1 MRFLIFIVFTLLS
14 NISFS
19 QEKNCSDYKV
29 GNFHYTNNNYT
40 NWQIIRTD
48 SEQIE
53 TNIKTGLVI
62 HNSITWLSDCEFIL
76 TCTKVSKP
84 SLEYAI
90 GKIFRIRITETSNTG
105 YTCIMMRN
113 EIQKKD
119 MVFNL
124 KLSTSKTFSQKL

>member
-1 MRFLIFIVFTLLS
+1 MKSLILIVFALLS
-14 NISFS
+14 NVSYC
-19 QEKNCSDYKV
+19 QEKKCSDYKV
-29 GNFHYTNNNYT
+29 GVFEYTNSNYSD
-40 NWQIIRTD
+40 WQIKRTD
-48 SEQIE
+48 NEQIE
-53 TNIKTGLVI
+53 KNIKTGLVI

-90 GKIFRIRITETSNTG
+90 GKIFRIRITETSNIG

-119 MVFNL
+119 MVFEIKPL
-124 KLSTSKTFSQKL
+124 TTKTFSQKL